1 MRIDTVGV
9 TYDALGRMVEQN
21 RGGSYTEIVYA
32 PSGAK
37 LALMTGLSTLQKGY
51 VPLTGGAMA
60 VYNSSGLAY
69 YRHSDWIGSSRL
81 ASTPGRAIYFDG
93 AYAPFGEG
101 YAETGTVDLSFT
113 GMNQDTVNN
122 LYDFPDRE
130 YSIQGRWPSPDPA
143 GITSVDPR
151 NPQSWN
157 RHAYVLNN
165 PLGFMDPTG
174 ECAVANNQNQD
185 HNQNNSQQQ
194 SQPTAQQVKCSRAT
208 LVVQGLGASAAINA
222 LGAVLTAEAPPVGAI
237 FGVIGGAEAVG
248 AGVMAVYAAYVCYQ
262 Q

>member
-1 MRIDTVGV
+1 MKEVHMG
-9 TYDALGRMVEQN
+9 Q
-21 RGGSYTEIVYA
+21 
-32 PSGAK
+32 P
-37 LALMTGLSTLQKGY
+37 QKGY
-51 VPLTGGAMA
+51 VPLTGGSMA

-81 ASTPGRAIYFDG
+81 ASTPTRSIYFDG

-101 YAETGTVDLSFT
+101 YAETGTADLSFT
-113 GMNQDTVNN
+113 GMNQDTVSN

-157 RHAYVLNN
+157 RYGYVLNN

-174 ECAVANNQNQD
+174 RRLRCGKQSKSESKPEPEPKPESKSEPAAVDANVD
-185 HNQNNSQQQ
+185 G
-194 SQPTAQQVKCSRAT
+194 
-208 LVVQGLGASAAINA
+208 QG
-222 LGAVLTAEAPPVGAI
+222 
-237 FGVIGGAEAVG
+237 
-248 AGVMAVYAAYVCYQ
+248 
-262 Q
+262 